1 MDCSL
6 PGSSIHGI
14 FQARVLEWGA
24 TKLLWYSSKCSSFNH
39 EELFQSSFYNLLI
52 CTPLPVSTF
61 LLSGAIQCSRYAC
74 ISYAAV
80 WPLESIISWIRP
92 CSSYSTMIFINRYLV
107 FRNTPNKVS
116 LFPGLLN
123 ESVQFSCSVMSDSLG
138 PHELQHTRP
147 LCPSPAP
154 GVHPDSH
161 SSSQWCHQAISSSI
175 FSFSSSPQSLP
186 ASESFPMSQF
196 NLENINI
203 FSVYRWMDS

>member
-1 MDCSL
+1 MGFSRQEYWSGVPL
-6 PGSSIHGI
+6 NYYGILQNVLALTMKNYFKVLSIIFWYVPLFLWALSYFLVPYNAPGTLV
-14 FQARVLEWGA
+14 FPMLQ
-24 TKLLWYSSKCSSFNH
+24 F
-39 EELFQSSFYNLLI
+39 
-52 CTPLPVSTF
+52 
-61 LLSGAIQCSRYAC
+61 
-74 ISYAAV
+74 

-123 ESVQFSCSVMSDSLG
+123 GSVQFSRSIMSDSLG
-138 PHELQHTRP
+138 PHELQHSRP
-147 LCPSPAP
+147 PCPSPAP

-186 ASESFPMSQF
+186 ASESFPMSQL

-203 FSVYRWMDS
+203 FSVYGWMDS